1 MLSGEGAD
9 ELFGGYD
16 VYNEPLV
23 FKNYRKLPQG
33 LRTWLKDTAQKS
45 KKQFKGQGFVTRGEL
60 PTNEYFIGNANMFSY
75 EDKLKLLKK

>member
-45 KKQFKGQGFVTRGEL
+45 KKQFKGQGFLSHEENYL
-60 PTNEYFIGNANMFSY
+60 PTNIS
-75 EDKLKLLKK
+75 LKCQYVLL